1 MGEVAASAKPTM
13 MEKALDPI
21 ELIGNKVPNPVIVF
35 AYLIVGIWIIST
47 LLDWA
52 GVGITEEIA
61 VPVVDPAEV
70 TYYLDTPAY
79 YVDGD
84 VDFEIVE
91 T

>member
-1 MGEVAASAKPTM
+1 MSEVTASVKPTA
-13 MEKALDPI
+13 MERALDSI
-21 ELIGNKVPNPVIVF
+21 ERIGNKVPNPVIMF

-70 TYYLDTPAY
+70 T
-79 YVDGD
+79 
-84 VDFEIVE
+84 
-91 T
+91 